1 MGKHKFKSCEV
12 TVKGLIYYQRSL
24 FDLSTSV
31 IVITISMRLG
41 GARFRSVIVAV
52 SGVTV
57 GGSDWT
63 VII

>member
-1 MGKHKFKSCEV
+1 
-12 TVKGLIYYQRSL
+12 
-24 FDLSTSV
+24 
-31 IVITISMRLG
+31 MRLG